1 MTPVRVED
9 AFHGAANAMLATYA
23 KGGGIIVKR
32 YLIVAA
38 AAFAVAAGAA
48 YAQQQTRLTI
58 STGGTGGVWYP
69 MGGAMANVLSKY
81 MPNTSATAEVTGASV
96 DNLKLIA
103 ARKTDVGF
111 SMVDTAWDAMNGTGK
126 FKDNKVAMRTLA
138 VVHPLVMHVVTAE
151 GRGIDRIADFKGKRI
166 STGSPGSGTE
176 VMALRILEAY
186 GINPDK
192 DITRER
198 LSVTEAANALKDRKI
213 DAFMHAAGVPLPAV
227 TDVAATPG
235 IRVKLIDHA
244 DALEAMRKKYGPI
257 YAAGRIAAG
266 AYPGQER
273 ESRTI
278 NVWGVLF
285 VHESMSEKLAY
296 DIVKTLFDHQKDLVI
311 AHREAEN
318 MTLGNQTIGATA
330 VPWHPGAVK
339 YFAERGVKVK

>member
-1 MTPVRVED
+1 M
-9 AFHGAANAMLATYA
+9 
-23 KGGGIIVKR
+23 KR
-32 YLIVAA
+32 ILIT
-38 AAFAVAAGAA
+38 AVAALAFATGAN
-48 YAQQQTRLTI
+48 AQQQRLSI

-81 MPNTSATAEVTGASV
+81 MPNTAATAEVTGASV
-96 DNLKLIA
+96 DNLKLID

-111 SMVDTAWDAMNGTGK
+111 SMVDTAWDAFNGSGK
-126 FKDNKVAMRTLA
+126 FKNNKVSMRTLA

-151 GRGIDRIADFKGKRI
+151 GRGIEKITDFKGKRI

-198 LSVTEAANALKDRKI
+198 LSVAEAANALKDRKI

-235 IRVKLIDHA
+235 IKVKLIDHA
-244 DALEAMRKKYGPI
+244 QALGAMTKKYGPI
-257 YAAGRIAAG
+257 YAAGKIPAG
-266 AYPGQER
+266 AYPNQDR
-273 ESRTI
+273 ESQTI

-285 VHESMSEKLAY
+285 VHETMNEKLAY
-296 DIVKTLFDHQKDLVI
+296 AIVKTRFEQHKDLAT
-311 AHREAEN
+311 AHREASN
-318 MTLGNQTIGATA
+318 MTPENQTIGATA

-339 YFAERGVKVK
+339 YFAERGIKVK

>member
-1 MTPVRVED
+1 MKRVVVT
-9 AFHGAANAMLATYA
+9 AIAAL
-23 KGGGIIVKR
+23 
-32 YLIVAA
+32 
-38 AAFAVAAGAA
+38 AFATGAN
-48 YAQQQTRLTI
+48 AQQQMRLSI

-69 MGGAMANVLSKY
+69 MGGAMANVLSKH
-81 MPNTSATAEVTGASV
+81 MPNTAATAEVTGASV
-96 DNLKLIA
+96 DNLKLID
-103 ARKTDVGF
+103 ARKTDLGF
-111 SMVDTAWDAMNGTGK
+111 SMVDAAWDAYNGIGK
-126 FKDNKVAMRTLA
+126 FKNNKVAMRTLA
-138 VVHPLVMHVVTAE
+138 VVHPLVMHVVAAE
-151 GRGIDRIADFKGKRI
+151 GRGIEKIADFKGKRI

-235 IRVKLIDHA
+235 IKVKLIDHA
-244 DALEAMRKKYGPI
+244 GALAAMTKKYGPI
-257 YAAGRIAAG
+257 YASGKIPAG
-266 AYPGQER
+266 AYPGQNKENQ
-273 ESRTI
+273 TV

-296 DIVKTLFDHQKDLVI
+296 DVVKTLFEHQKDLVI
-311 AHREAEN
+311 AHREAAN
-318 MTLGNQTIGATA
+318 MTLENQTIGATA

-339 YFAERGVKVK
+339 YFAERGIKVK

>member
-1 MTPVRVED
+1 MKRI
-9 AFHGAANAMLATYA
+9 LATA
-23 KGGGIIVKR
+23 A
-32 YLIVAA
+32 VAL
-38 AAFAVAAGAA
+38 AFATGAQ
-48 YAQQQTRLTI
+48 AQQRLTI

-96 DNLKLIA
+96 DNLKLID
-103 ARKTDVGF
+103 ARKTDLGF
-111 SMVDTAWDAMNGTGK
+111 SMVDTAWDAMNGAGK
-126 FKDNKVAMRTLA
+126 FKGTKVPMRTLA

-151 GRGIDRIADFKGKRI
+151 GRGIERITDFKGRRI

-192 DITRER
+192 DVVRER
-198 LSVTEAANALKDRKI
+198 LSVAEAANALKDRKI
-213 DAFMHAAGVPLPAV
+213 DAFMHAAGVPLPSV

-257 YAAGRIAAG
+257 YAAGKIPAG
-266 AYPGQER
+266 AYPGQTR
-273 ESRTI
+273 ENQTI

-285 VHESMSEKLAY
+285 VHESMNEKLAY
-296 DIVKTLFDHQKDLVI
+296 DIVKTLFEHQKELVI

-318 MTLGNQTIGATA
+318 MTLENQTIGATA

-339 YFAERGVKVK
+339 YFAERGIKVK